1 MAAERTVATWL
12 QPRCKGTPWWT
23 WDICNG
29 DVVIFQHS
37 DFEYVEH
44 GKILVVEKIGEE
56 EGWGA
61 WSLKRLIVEQPR
73 SFTTNEFAEEI
84 DWDDPVLVLRSH
96 NRSVNLWPLDPSG
109 HYRIRGFLRRWLRPE
124 DVH

>member
-1 MAAERTVATWL
+1 MVDL
-12 QPRCKGTPWWT
+12 
-23 WDICNG
+23 DICNG

-96 NRSVNLWPLDPSG
+96 NRSVSLWQLDPSG
-109 HYRIRGFLRRWLRPE
+109 QYRIRGFSAAGCVRKMSIWWNRKICR
-124 DVH
+124 